1 MSSTLTKSFK
11 IDEEQYARWERFM
24 DDSVE
29 NASLSQLVRVAV
41 HAYIRGETQPTEQPI
56 RAQKDERQA
65 ELLEE
70 LRQMKAGY
78 QQINKEMRGQL
89 RYVSGHHWKTLKLA
103 LLEMLPEPPDTED
116 DPMERVSSWAVS
128 EQHLAKRLDSS
139 ERRIDAM
146 LSELR
151 SEYGQ
156 VERVT
161 LEDSGVNYWYVRA

>member
-1 MSSTLTKSFK
+1 MQ
-11 IDEEQYARWERFM
+11 E
-24 DDSVE
+24 SVE
-29 NASLSQLVRVAV
+29 IASLSQLVRVAV
-41 HAYIRGETQPTEQPI
+41 HAYIRGETKPAEQPTT
-56 RAQKDERQA
+56 AQQNGREA
-65 ELLEE
+65 EVLEE
-70 LRQMKAGY
+70 LRQMKAEF
-78 QQINKEMRGQL
+78 QRREREMRGLVQH
-89 RYVSGHHWKTLKLA
+89 VSGHHWKTLKLA